1 MGVGQCVVVVWGKWS
16 ISQQNRFD
24 RLYQL
29 SCIPLQPEPNE
40 DLVLT
45 AQKVQKERLLW
56 KPTCNYGSDSIFQI
70 TPPTVSDEDKLVYD
84 THCKIAQ
91 FGPRPPSDYDKL
103 LYAQF
108 DA

>member
-1 MGVGQCVVVVWGKWS
+1 M
-16 ISQQNRFD
+16 
-24 RLYQL
+24 
-29 SCIPLQPEPNE
+29 E
-40 DLVLT
+40 
-45 AQKVQKERLLW
+45 
-56 KPTCNYGSDSIFQI
+56 PTCNYGSDSIFQI